1 MSRIASRRRML
12 ASTAIATGLALT
24 LTVELAWSQDQE
36 KKVIAVSIPAADH
49 GWTAGVVY
57 HAEQAEKEIEA
68 AFPNIDVVVK
78 TSPSASAQVGALED
92 LTAARDIDALVIRP
106 YSSEELT
113 GPVQQVKDAG
123 AFIAVVDRGLTDPTI
138 QDLYVAGD
146 NIAVGAN
153 TAKYL
158 AEQLGGVGDLVVLR
172 GIPTVID
179 DKRIKGFEDVIA
191 QQPDM
196 KILDIQYANWNAD
209 DAYTLM
215 QDYLAKYP
223 KIDAVWANDDDM
235 LLGVLEAVRESG
247 RTEIKYALGG
257 NGMKEIIE
265 KVKAGDAMT
274 PVETP
279 YPPSMIKTAI
289 YMTAAN
295 FNGQA
300 PIRGTVK
307 LDAPLITQENAEEFY
322 FPDSP
327 F

>member
-1 MSRIASRRRML
+1 MKSITTRVGGLFSAASLIALM
-12 ASTAIATGLALT
+12 ATGAM
-24 LTVELAWSQDQE
+24 AQD
-36 KKVIAVSIPAADH
+36 KKTIAVSIPAATH
-49 GWTAGVVY
+49 GWTGGVVY

-68 AFPNIDVVVK
+68 AFPNIDVIVK
-78 TSPSASAQVGALED
+78 TSPSATAQVSALED
-92 LTAARDIDALVIRP
+92 LSASQKLDALVILP
-106 YSSEELT
+106 FTSEELT
-113 GPVQQVKDAG
+113 GPVEQVKANG
-123 AFIAVVDRGLTDPTI
+123 TFIAVVDRGLTDPAI

-153 TAKYL
+153 TAKWL
-158 AEQLGGVGDLVVLR
+158 ADKLGNEGKIVVLR

-179 DKRIKGFEDVIA
+179 DERIQGFTDVIKGTNIE
-191 QQPDM
+191 
-196 KILDIQYANWNAD
+196 ILDIQYANWNQDEAFK
-209 DAYTLM
+209 LM

-223 KIDAVWANDDDM
+223 HIDAVWANDDDM
-235 LLGVLEAVRESG
+235 LLGVLEAIKQSG

-265 KVKAGDAMT
+265 KVMAGDAMT
-274 PVETP
+274 PIETP

-289 YMTAAN
+289 YMTAAQ

-300 PIRGTVK
+300 PVRGTVK
-307 LDAPLITQENAEEFY
+307 LDAPLITKDNAAEYY

>member
-1 MSRIASRRRML
+1 MSRFKML
-12 ASTAIATGLALT
+12 AAISVAAALVAVPALA
-24 LTVELAWSQDQE
+24 QE
-36 KKVIAVSIPAADH
+36 KKLIAVSIPAADH

-57 HAEQAEKEIEA
+57 HAQAAAAEIQA
-68 AFPNIDVVVK
+68 AFPNIEVVVK
-78 TSPSASAQVGALED
+78 TSPSAAAQVSALED
-92 LTAARDIDALVIRP
+92 LAATRQPDALVILP

-113 GPVQQVKDAG
+113 GPVQTIKDAG
-123 AFIAVVDRGLTDPTI
+123 TFITVVDRGLTDPEI

-146 NIAVGAN
+146 NIAVGST
-153 TAKYL
+153 TAQFLIDNMDGK
-158 AEQLGGVGDLVVLR
+158 GDVVVLR

-179 DKRIKGFEDVIA
+179 DERIQGFQDTIA
-191 QQPDM
+191 TSDI
-196 KILDIQYANWNAD
+196 KVLDIQYANWNSDEAFS
-209 DAYTLM
+209 LM

-223 KIDAVWANDDDM
+223 HIDAVWANDDDM
-235 LLGVLEAVRESG
+235 LLGVLEAIKQSG

-265 KVKAGDAMT
+265 KVIAGDAMT
-274 PVETP
+274 PIETP

-289 YMTAAN
+289 YMTAAQ

-307 LDAPLITQENAEEFY
+307 LDAPLITQENADEYY